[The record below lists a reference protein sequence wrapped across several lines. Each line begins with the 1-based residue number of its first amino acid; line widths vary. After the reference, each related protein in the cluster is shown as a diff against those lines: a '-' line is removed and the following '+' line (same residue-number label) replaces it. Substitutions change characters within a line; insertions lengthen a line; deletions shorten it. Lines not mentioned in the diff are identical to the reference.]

1 MEDEKDEEDRKIVF
15 PEIMRIAE
23 AAKYLTIS
31 KYYLYLLVK
40 GGFIPYVKLGKRIVF
55 RQQDLYEWL
64 GRNVIEP
71 VRLMDK
77 TCEVEDDFEK

>member
-15 PEIMRIAE
+15 PEIMRITE

-71 VRLMDK
+71 VRLMDE